1 MVKKDLKYLSAS
13 RIKTLDSCSWLYW
26 CNYHLHLPQST
37 NTGALRGT
45 ICHLVLELL
54 LKPKHKKHYD
64 VIMKKGEIAASKA
77 IDRLVKKFLLENRML
92 DTYDGPD
99 PRLDEDHYALC
110 DSMILVG
117 LKQDFFGEGGSQP
130 SAEYEFVIEND
141 EPSYNMR
148 GFIDKTVKYQK
159 ESELVI
165 SDYKTSKAKFQ
176 GKDLETN
183 VQAMMYSLVAKKLW
197 PKLKPIVRF
206 IFLKFPRQPIQEL
219 RFDEE
224 TLNGFERYL
233 ETVFDQV
240 NNFDEEQAVSNFAYD
255 KPKPKKGFGGPLMCG
270 FAQKPGQLKKDGTLM
285 WHCPYKFAFDYYALV
300 DDETGEVAKSALEE
314 GVLSEKE
321 GYSLKVLSYEGCPK
335 FNNKG
340 GQANKDDFLD

>member
-1 MVKKDLKYLSAS
+1 MVNKDLKYLSAS

-54 LKPKHKKHYD
+54 LMPKHRKHFD
-64 VIMKKGEIAASKA
+64 VIMKNGEIAASPA
-77 IDRLVKKFLLENRML
+77 IDRLVKKYLLDNRML
-92 DTYDGPD
+92 ESYEGPD

-110 DSMILVG
+110 DKMILVG
-117 LKQDFFGEGGSQP
+117 LKQDFFGEGGGDP

-141 EPSYNMR
+141 EPKYNAR
-148 GFIDKTVKYQK
+148 GFIDKTVQYQTEK
-159 ESELVI
+159 ELII

-176 GKDLETN
+176 GKDLESN

-219 RFDEE
+219 QFDDE

-233 ETVFDQV
+233 ETVFNQV
-240 NNFDEEQAVSNFAYD
+240 NSFDEKHAVSNFAID
-255 KPKPKKGFGGPLMCG
+255 KPRPKKGFGGPLMCG

-300 DDETGEVAKSALEE
+300 NDETGEVAKSSLERD
-314 GVLSEKE
+314 GLSEKE
-321 GYSLKVLSYEGCPK
+321 GHTITTLSYDGCPK
-335 FNNKG
+335 FNNNSG
-340 GQANKDDFLD
+340 KDDFLD